1 MTGTPYKI
9 QLVLHVLMAVVAFG
23 PLFVLPRL
31 QRADGDAA
39 AKFHLR
45 ICLPALVLT
54 WVFGMGLMG
63 LSEKT
68 WGFGQLWIDLS
79 TAIWVVLM
87 VIGGAVIAP
96 ALRKGAE
103 GRARVAAG
111 MGTSHLLLVVVVA
124 LMVFKPGT

>member
-1 MTGTPYKI
+1 MDSTAYKI
-9 QLVLHVLMAVVAFG
+9 QLILHVLMAVVAFG

-31 QRADGDAA
+31 HRADADAA

-45 ICLPALVLT
+45 VSLPALVLT

-63 LSEKT
+63 LSDKA

-79 TAIWVVLM
+79 TLLWVVL
-87 VIGGAVIAP
+87 VAVAAAVIAP
-96 ALRKGAE
+96 GLRKGAE

-111 MGTSHLLLVVVVA
+111 MGVSHLLVVVVLA
-124 LMVFKPGT
+124 LMVFKPGI